1 MPKTFMMSEVQMII
15 RKKLKIEKD
24 QSLFL
29 LVNNGKDIVKANE
42 DLETV
47 YSKYRDTDGFLYVF
61 YTEEKV
67 FG

>member
-1 MPKTFMMSEVQMII
+1 MII

>member
-1 MPKTFMMSEVQMII
+1 MMSEVQMII